1 MRRRIRASY
10 VRKQKTDKRD
20 AAHILKLVV
29 EGRFPKLWSPD
40 REQRDLRQLV
50 LHRHKLVEIR
60 SRVKNELQHL
70 SLNKGM
76 QKKRTLW
83 SEAGQKLLRELP
95 LKPWASCRRED
106 LLGLLAML
114 GQQIGK
120 LDRAVQQAA
129 EQNPQSKLLMT

>member
-1 MRRRIRASY
+1 

-29 EGRFPKLWSPD
+29 EGRFPKLWTPD

-70 SLNKGM
+70 AMNKGM
-76 QKKRTLW
+76 QRKAKLW
-83 SEAGQKLLRELP
+83 SQGGQKMLRELP
-95 LKPWASCRRED
+95 LN
-106 LLGLLAML
+106 GLRA
-114 GQQIGK
+114 GGK
-120 LDRAVQQAA
+120 ICWDCWGC
-129 EQNPQSKLLMT
+129 